1 MALHIRRKVTLGPVI
16 GSRAFFRAA
25 PCRTT
30 RDKVLAQLASQ
41 VKVITLPCE
50 GEPSG
55 ATANGAVQSIPD
67 AGLYARQKPVPSS
80 RSKPR
85 SGGARAVPWLT

>member
-16 GSRAFFRAA
+16 GSRPFFRAA

-30 RDKVLAQLASQ
+30 RGEVLAQLARLK

-50 GEPSG
+50 
-55 ATANGAVQSIPD
+55 ANANGAVQSIPD
-67 AGLYARQKPVPSS
+67 AGLYAQQKPVPSS

-85 SGGARAVPWLT
+85 SGGARAVSWLT